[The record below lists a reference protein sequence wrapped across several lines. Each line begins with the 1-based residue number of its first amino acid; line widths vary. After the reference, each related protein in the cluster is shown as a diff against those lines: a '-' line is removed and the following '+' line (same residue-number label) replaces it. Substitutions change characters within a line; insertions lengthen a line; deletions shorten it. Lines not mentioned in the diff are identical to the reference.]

1 MNRSKEKRIVS
12 VSFHGI
18 VYLLL
23 GVLILLN
30 GFIRGELFSSICG
43 TILVAFSL
51 YCLLSVWLSFIAWRR
66 IPLSVEWNKSDV
78 LAIRI
83 IVDTQRGKKPSFLF
97 SRVNCLIGFI
107 NDGNEAG
114 QFTVS
119 ARVDGIET
127 TTLNPLPAR
136 GIYRAKAP
144 ITTVSDFVGFFSFYI
159 HHPDKE
165 SPMPLVVEPVPEH
178 TKKPEWQ
185 NSKAGS
191 YIGKSMYRRSDEFYE
206 SRPYTPGDDPRK
218 INWKVYAHTGNL
230 SIRQGDL
237 LPPPSSEYIF
247 LINTQTENEPDTVTR
262 RRFDI
267 LINRIANIALELLSQ
282 NRIVTIAKTTEQQRL
297 ICTVRP
303 DDTDAERK
311 LLNALAIPRI
321 SRQKGFGEKPLILP
335 DTDCPTVFFITLP
348 EDCLTEKLI
357 ANDNISVIVGP
368 CFEAVPKPTVQAYI
382 RSLFFEDTKT
392 EFPVNPISYQRQL
405 EKCFD
410 ALQKGGI
417 NAKRI

>member
-1 MNRSKEKRIVS
+1 MKRSKKKRIVS
-12 VSFHGI
+12 VSFHGA
-18 VYLLL
+18 VYILL
-23 GVLILLN
+23 GVLFLLN
-30 GFIRGELFSSICG
+30 GFMRGELFSSICG

-51 YCLLSVWLSFIAWRR
+51 YSLLSVWFSFIAWRR
-66 IPLSVEWNKSDV
+66 TPLSVEWNKTNV
-78 LAIRI
+78 LEIRI
-83 IVDTQRGKKPSFLF
+83 IVDTQRGKKPSFFF

-107 NDGNEAG
+107 DEGNAAS

-127 TTLNPLPAR
+127 TTTNPLPAR
-136 GIYRAKAP
+136 GVYRAKAP

-165 SPMPLVVEPVPEH
+165 SPMPLVVEPVPEQ
-178 TKKPEWQ
+178 TKSPEWQ

-237 LPPPSSEYIF
+237 LPPPSSEYTF
-247 LINTQTENEPDTVTR
+247 LINTQTENEPDTATR
-262 RRFDI
+262 MRFDI

-282 NRIVTIAKTTEQQRL
+282 NRIVTVAKTTETQRL
-297 ICTVRP
+297 ICTIRP

-311 LLNALAIPRI
+311 LLNALALPQIKY
-321 SRQKGFGEKPLILP
+321 QKGFGQEPLILP
-335 DTDCPTVFFITLP
+335 ESDSPTIFFITLP
-348 EDCLTEKLI
+348 EDCLSDKFI
-357 ANDNISVIVGP
+357 DKDNISVIVGP
-368 CFEAVPKPTVQAYI
+368 WFEAMPKTTVLAHI
-382 RSLFFEDTKT
+382 HSLLFEGTKK
-392 EFPVNPISYQRQL
+392 EFPANQISYQRQL
-405 EKCFD
+405 EKCFE